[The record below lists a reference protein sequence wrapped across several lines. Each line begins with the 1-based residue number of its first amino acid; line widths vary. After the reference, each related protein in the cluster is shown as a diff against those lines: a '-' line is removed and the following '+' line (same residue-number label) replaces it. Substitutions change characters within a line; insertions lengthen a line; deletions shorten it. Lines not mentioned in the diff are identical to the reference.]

1 MCNNFENRILVYEL
15 KGLLDGL
22 SRYVT
27 KVKYNLAFDNVCD
40 LSDEMNEARK
50 IIDKI
55 DCMIR
60 ERVDDENDIGDEF
73 I

>member
-1 MCNNFENRILVYEL
+1 MCDNFENRILVYEL

-22 SRYVT
+22 SHYVT
-27 KVKYNLAFDNVCD
+27 EAKYNLAFDNVCD
-40 LSDEMNEARK
+40 LSDKLNEARK

-55 DCMIR
+55 DCVIR
-60 ERVDDENDIGDEF
+60 ERVDNENDTEDEF

>member
-22 SRYVT
+22 SRYVN

-55 DCMIR
+55 DCVIR
-60 ERVDDENDIGDEF
+60 ERVDENDTGDEC